1 MWFFLVSHQIGHL
14 ALDRKG
20 ILILNNNNRSLKF
33 GSSATFEL
41 FPWGEKKATR
51 FFFFLLCCSEKLRE
65 QGLLFNLLINP
76 KWLKEFCSNFLKNHF
91 GNKSK
96 YAF

>member
-1 MWFFLVSHQIGHL
+1 MWVFLVSHQIGHL
-14 ALDRKG
+14 ALDGKG

-51 FFFFLLCCSEKLRE
+51 LFFFAMLFRE
-65 QGLLFNLLINP
+65 VEGTRITF
-76 KWLKEFCSNFLKNHF
+76 
-91 GNKSK
+91 
-96 YAF
+96 